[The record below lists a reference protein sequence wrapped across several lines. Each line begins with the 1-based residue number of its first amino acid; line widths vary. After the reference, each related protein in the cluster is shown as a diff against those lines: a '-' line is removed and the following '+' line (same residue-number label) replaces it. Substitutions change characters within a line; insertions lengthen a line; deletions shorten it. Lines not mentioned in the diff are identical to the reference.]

1 MNVQRLAFLWILYGT
16 LFAQKTSAQNNDCIY
31 QKNIR
36 SVKLHAYAD
45 QLSYPILK
53 LNSTDRIE
61 LHFDDL
67 DADVKYYSYT
77 FVLCNADWTTAPMSQ
92 FDYMRGFANVRINT
106 YRNASI
112 ALTRYTHYSAI
123 LPDKNTFP
131 TRSGNYLLKVFTN
144 GDTSKTVFTKRFLVV
159 DMKAGIAATVLQPF
173 NTAFAKTHQK
183 IQFSINVQSIKPTN
197 VFQQIKVVILQN
209 FRWDQSIKNI
219 QPTFIRQ
226 NILEYNTEN
235 ESLFPAQKEWR
246 WLNLTSLRLQTDRIE
261 KGDYTNKGQTLFVKP
276 DGDRNGLR
284 YMYYRDANG
293 FCQYSTIEPVNPYWQ
308 GDYATVWFRYLPSNK
323 QPFKE
328 QDVYLYGELTN
339 YELTEAH
346 KLNYN
351 PETGFYENKQMLKQ
365 GFYDYIYLLK
375 DKKTGTIASDF
386 TEGNWF
392 ETENNYTILVYYRP
406 LGGRADELIAIS
418 LINSIANRPSMENRL
433 L

>member
-36 SVKLHAYAD
+36 SVKLHAYTD

>member
-1 MNVQRLAFLWILYGT
+1 MNVQRLAFLWILYGM

-31 QKNIR
+31 QPNIR

-77 FVLCNADWTTAPMSQ
+77 FVLCNADWTTAPISQ

-261 KGDYTNKGQTLFVKP
+261 KGDYTNKGQTLYVKP

-323 QPFKE
+323 QPIKE

-365 GFYDYIYLLK
+365 GLYDYIYLLK
-375 DKKTGTIASDF
+375 NKKTGTIASDL